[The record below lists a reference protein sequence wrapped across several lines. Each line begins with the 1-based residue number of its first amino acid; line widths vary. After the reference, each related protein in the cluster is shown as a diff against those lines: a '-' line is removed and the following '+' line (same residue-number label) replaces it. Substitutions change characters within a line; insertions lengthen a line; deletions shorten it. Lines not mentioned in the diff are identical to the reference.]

1 MSPPRAA
8 PAAADTCLDS
18 PYASRQQRGGT
29 IIDERICDL
38 ATYLIRLTTP
48 GWFRPKRCRCG
59 CRRLHIHSYR
69 ERQLR
74 GTATEAAQLATVR
87 IVVFICT
94 RCSATWRVLP
104 AFLARG
110 LWRTWLV
117 VASVLLGSRGQ
128 HEPVIPARTRQLG
141 ASPRPTARIVGLRAA
156 ACGRPGSWSGLH
168 SKRALR
174 RLRQGNFLP
183 RALCSARRAAASARA
198 GAASRV
204 AREGWEGGRVAS
216 GPGS

>member
-117 VASVLLGSRGQ
+117 VVSVLLGSRGQ
-128 HEPVIPARTRQLG
+128 HEPVIPARTRQRWLRRWANSARVLGQLLASSGSEPLRAVVQAVGLDCTRSALFDAYAKATSCREPFAALAALLHRLG
-141 ASPRPTARIVGLRAA
+141 AGLR
-156 ACGRPGSWSGLH
+156 L
-168 SKRALR
+168 
-174 RLRQGNFLP
+174 
-183 RALCSARRAAASARA
+183 
-198 GAASRV
+198 V
-204 AREGWEGGRVAS
+204 
-216 GPGS
+216 